1 MGGII
6 SIIAITLLSLGVM
19 LIYYKNKQVDVI
31 KGIIPLLFATL
42 GFGIVGVPFLFKCDF
57 GPSALSCWLTFNFLN
72 IGKIIIPN
80 NNATPNATNNIFI

>member
-42 GFGIVGVPFLFKCDF
+42 GFGIVGFIDDFKKWYWRIQKD
-57 GPSALSCWLTFNFLN
+57 
-72 IGKIIIPN
+72 
-80 NNATPNATNNIFI
+80 